1 MNIREL
7 DPAQQLGIREM
18 QPRPSEAQV
27 RRFLAEG
34 LPILKGT
41 VSRMFSD
48 DEKAKSALEKIRNR
62 LENPTRINITAGFVL
77 GVGQLFLDNADKAYK
92 VGDAAHFNFYHDLFY
107 GVSYI
112 GNGLVNV
119 EDATKEASVIGE
131 VLGQDIGTQAQNYL
145 ANLKRYGKLATFL
158 QEDNSG
164 FTLLDQL
171 LADIN
176 SGTMFPFL
184 TPEYV
189 QEGAKI
195 GAELYKRL
203 YPLSE

>member
-48 DEKAKSALEKIRNR
+48 VEKAS
-62 LENPTRINITAGFVL
+62 
-77 GVGQLFLDNADKAYK
+77 VGPNE
-92 VGDAAHFNFYHDLFY
+92 
-107 GVSYI
+107 
-112 GNGLVNV
+112 